1 MHKKQDLAIQA
12 ALEANWELAVELNL
26 GILDEDE
33 HNIAALNRLARA
45 YTELGQKD
53 AAKTVYQKV
62 LSLDKYNAVALKNL
76 KVLPH
81 QKITSGDI
89 VRSREDFIEEPGKTK
104 AVNLIKVADRALLLS
119 LECKQTLSLV
129 PRARLIA
136 VTTADRLTIGYL
148 PDDLSLKLKKLLAHG
163 YEYAVCL
170 KSASDNT
177 ATIFVREIKR
187 PRSKNATASFLKN
200 GLTH

>member
-26 GILDEDE
+26 NILDEDVN
-33 HNIAALNRLARA
+33 NIAALNRLARA

-62 LSLDKYNAVALKNL
+62 LTLDKYNAVALKNL

-81 QKITSGDI
+81 QKISIGEVT
-89 VRSREDFIEEPGKTK
+89 RSREDFIEEPGKTK
-104 AVNLIKVADRALLLS
+104 AVNLIKVADRDILLS
-119 LECKQTLSLV
+119 LECKQTLALT

-136 VTTADRLTIGYL
+136 VTTTDKVTIGYL
-148 PDDLSLKLKKLLAHG
+148 PDDLSLKLKKLLGRG

-170 KSASDNT
+170 KGASDNT
-177 ATIFVREIKR
+177 ATIFVRETKR
-187 PRSKNATASFLKN
+187 PRGKTATASFLKN
-200 GLTH
+200 GLAH